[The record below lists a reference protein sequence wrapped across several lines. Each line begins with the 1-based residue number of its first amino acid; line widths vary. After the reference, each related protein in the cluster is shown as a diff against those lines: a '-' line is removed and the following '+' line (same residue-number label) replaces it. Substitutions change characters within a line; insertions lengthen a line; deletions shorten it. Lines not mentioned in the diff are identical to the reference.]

1 MRAVGLIWNDFSFS
15 VRMHPYHFLLILTQL
30 VSLMFTSFVW
40 IRNDGVFLFRPLL
53 SMEKSHIYDYSHKF
67 GVPYF
72 KDTTPHWS
80 TRGKLRN
87 KLLPLLDEIYG
98 EGSLDNLCSL
108 AEESDAAKAL
118 LQETVTS
125 PFMQQIKRYPMGIT
139 FETSRWKDFGFFYW
153 KFVLRQAVHSAGLGM
168 FSDKSV
174 ESFLDRVSAKNVR
187 EGWLQCRRDYAVF
200 LQEDG
205 RVFVFYPKSFPFN
218 NGQKI
223 YQGNKPIPILVGTLI
238 HDGPWTISS
247 EIVNATDEVAENLLS
262 TKALGCME
270 DLMTG
275 NIEYYLKVPVTG
287 IVAMVAGFTKQT
299 RPAAW
304 KGFDLKV
311 ESTLPLLGVDPCSEE
326 FEKNAL
332 IKVHLFLKS

>member
-1 MRAVGLIWNDFSFS
+1 
-15 VRMHPYHFLLILTQL
+15 
-30 VSLMFTSFVW
+30 
-40 IRNDGVFLFRPLL
+40 
-53 SMEKSHIYDYSHKF
+53 MEKSHIYDYSHKF

-87 KLLPLLDEIYG
+87 RLLPLLDEIYG

-118 LQETVTS
+118 VQEAVTS

-139 FETSRWKDFGFFYW
+139 FETCRWKNFGLFFW

-187 EGWLQCRRDYAVF
+187 EGWLQCRKDYAVF
-200 LQEDG
+200 LQKDG
-205 RVFVFYPKSFPFN
+205 RVFVFYPRSFPFH
-218 NGQKI
+218 NGQTRD
-223 YQGNKPIPILVGTLI
+223 QDDKPIKFLGYGLEHCIEV
-238 HDGPWTISS
+238 GPWTISS
-247 EIVNATDEVAENLLS
+247 EIVNATYEVAEKLLN
-262 TKALGCME
+262 TKALKCME
-270 DLMTG
+270 DLMNG
-275 NIEYYLKVPVTG
+275 NIQYYLNVPVTS
-287 IVAMVAGFTKQT
+287 VTTMPVPLVRVAGFTKQT

-311 ESTLPLLGVDPCSEE
+311 ESTLPLLGIDPSVTAENPQE

-332 IKVHLFLKS
+332 IRVHLILNSQKSNNIMASNAPTLTIST